1 MTSTLPNK
9 IGLNLE
15 HNEKFFNRFLWRYS
29 YLLEA
34 FEIEKLY
41 LIDPYIMYETYM
53 NSESKNYAA
62 IQQSL
67 GDEFMHAKKVLKSL
81 EENIKWV
88 KINV

>member
-1 MTSTLPNK
+1 
-9 IGLNLE
+9 
-15 HNEKFFNRFLWRYS
+15 
-29 YLLEA
+29 
-34 FEIEKLY
+34 
-41 LIDPYIMYETYM
+41 MYETYM